1 MRFLRPILLVGVL
14 LPGTLIAQGTP
25 LPVGTVAPVFALPA
39 ATAAGV
45 VPRAF
50 SLEEMKGRT
59 VVMAFFYKA
68 RTSG

>member
-1 MRFLRPILLVGVL
+1 MRFLRPLLLVGAL
-14 LPGTLIAQGTP
+14 LPGTLAAQGNP
-25 LPVGTVAPVFALPA
+25 LSVGTVAPTFSLPA
-39 ATAAGV
+39 ATSAGV
-45 VPRAF
+45 LPKAF

>member
-1 MRFLRPILLVGVL
+1 MRFLKPLLLTGAL
-14 LPGTLIAQGTP
+14 LPGTLSAQGTS
-25 LPVGTVAPVFALPA
+25 LPVGTVAPVFSLPA
-39 ATAAGV
+39 ASSAGV
-45 VPRAF
+45 LPRVF

>member
-1 MRFLRPILLVGVL
+1 MRFLRTLLLTGVL
-14 LPGTLIAQGTP
+14 LPGTLAAQGTP
-25 LPVGTVAPVFALPA
+25 LPVGTVAPAFSLPA

-45 VPRAF
+45 LPRAF